1 MTPGQITIGLL
12 ALLVVILIRIENK
25 NREEDLEWRRKKWKE
40 GQDDYNKVATLIE
53 QGYSDDEIYAKLG
66 YKMLPFLVSDVRKT
80 MVK

>member
-1 MTPGQITIGLL
+1 MTPGQIVFGLL
-12 ALLVVILIRIENK
+12 ALLVVIITRIENK
-25 NREEDLEWRRKKWKE
+25 NREEDLEWRRKKWQE

-53 QGYSDDEIYAKLG
+53 QGYSDDEIYAKLE